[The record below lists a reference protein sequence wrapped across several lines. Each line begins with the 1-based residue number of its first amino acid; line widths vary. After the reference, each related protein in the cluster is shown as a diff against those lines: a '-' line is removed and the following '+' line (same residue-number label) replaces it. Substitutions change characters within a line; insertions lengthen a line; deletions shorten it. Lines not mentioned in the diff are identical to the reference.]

1 MKRIVS
7 VLLLISLLIASAF
20 TLAGCG
26 YINKSEVSILW
37 SGEDM
42 ATVPGSLIDCIERA
56 MYTEKIN
63 YKHYGAGGSLSKQ
76 LEQVNSA
83 LNGSAQV
90 LIVELVSE
98 NGLDFVDSQSV
109 ARQIV
114 DAAKAK
120 DVPVVF
126 FNCSVDKDIA
136 ESYDKCVVIASNTS
150 TIADVQG
157 ELIADYVKANFK
169 AVDKNED
176 NKIQVFVSD
185 TDTLDAKSVEKA
197 NSILATDD
205 YKVSRHP
212 LGFIGVGKDINLALE
227 ISANSESANLTDYEL
242 IITSDDVSA
251 CTILRELQAL
261 DYNTD
266 KLKTQFVPII
276 TVGESVDYKS
286 LVLADRPEIP
296 ADLVIKAD
304 DSDKVIEQKNKDIKK
319 LENLMKYYEENK
331 HLVDLTVVDE
341 SDLNEMIYTT
351 INVIDSGRIAGT
363 AIEDKDAIASA
374 VATVVKNFIKGNDV
388 FANVASKVKEGEE
401 PSVIVDGKFV
411 QVRHAA
417 YGV

>member
-37 SGEDM
+37 SGEDT
-42 ATVPGSLIDCIERA
+42 ATVPGSLIDCVERA
-56 MYTEKIN
+56 MYIEKIS

-83 LNGSAQV
+83 LNGGAQV

-98 NGLDFVDSQSV
+98 NGLDFADSQSV

-341 SDLNEMIYTT
+341 SDLDEMIYTT

-411 QVRHAA
+411 QVRYVA